1 MDGNITTS
9 YLDPSQ
15 STPMNKII
23 TTVVSPVY
31 ELSTTIALVSTLLI
45 VLMVSGAGIAAH
57 LIKK

>member
-1 MDGNITTS
+1 
-9 YLDPSQ
+9 
-15 STPMNKII
+15 MNKVI

-31 ELSTTIALVSTLLI
+31 ELSTTIALVSALLI

>member
-9 YLDPSQ
+9 YLDQSQ

-31 ELSTTIALVSTLLI
+31 ELSTTIALVSALLI
-45 VLMVSGAGIAAH
+45 VLMVSGVGIAAH